1 MELLRKPDN
10 NSVDYTGAVSGC
22 DICPSS
28 TSRQK
33 ANPEE
38 NLHTTTGSMELVGTD
53 LMGPITP
60 AARGG
65 YKYVARFTDDY
76 SRMKE
81 IFLLKTKQDTAE
93 SIHLHNMTVATP
105 LGLRIQRLRSDG
117 GGQ

>member
-1 MELLRKPDN
+1 
-10 NSVDYTGAVSGC
+10 
-22 DICPSS
+22 
-28 TSRQK
+28 
-33 ANPEE
+33 
-38 NLHTTTGSMELVGTD
+38 MELVYTN

-65 YKYVARFTDDY
+65 YKYVAKFTDDY